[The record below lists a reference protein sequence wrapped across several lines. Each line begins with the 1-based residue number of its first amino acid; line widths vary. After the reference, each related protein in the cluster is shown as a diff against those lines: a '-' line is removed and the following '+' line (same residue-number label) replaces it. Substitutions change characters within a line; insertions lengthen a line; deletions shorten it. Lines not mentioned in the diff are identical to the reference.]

1 MSLLVVDGYNI
12 INSWPELES
21 LRLENMEIARLKLAE
36 MLEEYAA
43 LQQQKV
49 VLVFDAYRVKK
60 GVPFAGSFRGVEVV
74 FTREGQTADV
84 FIERLVVL
92 MAEEGYDVEVAS
104 SDYLEQRLVLWK
116 GGRRVTSR
124 ELRQRIERARRE
136 AKKFSLQ
143 RTSRNALDERLS
155 KGIKNSLD
163 RWRRS

>member
-12 INSWPELES
+12 INSWPEFDE
-21 LRLENMEIARLKLAE
+21 LRRDNMELARLKLAE

-43 LQQQKV
+43 LLRQKV
-49 VLVFDAYRVKK
+49 VLVFDAYRVKE
-60 GVPFAGSFRGVEVV
+60 GVPFHGSFHGVEVV

-92 MAEEGYDVEVAS
+92 LTEEGREVEVAS

-116 GGRRVTSR
+116 GGRRVTAR
-124 ELRQRIERARRE
+124 ELHERFISASQE
-136 AKKFSLQ
+136 AKKKHLQ
-143 RTSRNALDERLS
+143 NAPRNVLDERLS
-155 KGIKNSLD
+155 EGIKKSLE